1 VTWEDYKREIEE
13 KGSLPE
19 EWYILGIDLG
29 TTNSVISYWDNVNKK
44 PEPIDISNGF
54 GKIPLPSVVQY
65 REGEGQ
71 EGEWVIGEEAYRSM
85 KIYPETTIRSIK
97 RKMGTNEK

>member
-1 VTWEDYKREIEE
+1 MNWEEYRKQIEE
-13 KGSLPE
+13 LGNLPE
-19 EWYILGIDLG
+19 DWYILGIDLG
-29 TTNSVISYWDNVNKK
+29 TTNSIVSYWDNLNGK

-65 REGEGQ
+65 RKDYDE

-85 KIYPETTIRSIK
+85 KIYPETTIRS
-97 RKMGTNEK
+97 ELCA